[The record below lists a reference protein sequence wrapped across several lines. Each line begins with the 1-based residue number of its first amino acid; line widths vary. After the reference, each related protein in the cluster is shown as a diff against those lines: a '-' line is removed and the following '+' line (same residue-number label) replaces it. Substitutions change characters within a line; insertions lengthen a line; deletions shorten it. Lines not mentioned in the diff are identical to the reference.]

1 MMENTIWTM
10 EVGHVEAQAM
20 FIEGVK
26 LLKEGKLNVE
36 NLIQLTIMD
45 YKDAF
50 KFINNVTPDVEMIY
64 AEPAYTFNFQM
75 GYLDT
80 MADMLDLLLLYKD
93 GKLNEDNLLEI
104 ADMTS
109 DEVADYLYN
118 VDGYT
123 SSYLELM

>member
-1 MMENTIWTM
+1 MMENTIWNM

-50 KFINNVTPDVEMIY
+50 KFINNVTPDIEMIY

-80 MADMLDLLLLYKD
+80 MTDMLDLLLLYKD

>member
-1 MMENTIWTM
+1 MMENTIWNM

-80 MADMLDLLLLYKD
+80 MADMLDLLLLHKD